1 MEFTVICNHL
11 VPLEP
16 VNSITDVIF
25 QAQSNFFNILIT
37 LEQGVIICKI
47 ADITVLD
54 EEQETI
60 EKEIKQEWS

>member
-1 MEFTVICNHL
+1 M

-54 EEQETI
+54 EEQEII